1 MTAPSAFAARVA
13 LYLKEQRTRR
23 RRRDAAFDALIA
35 ADRLNEECGVFG
47 IIGTPDAAAL
57 TALGLHALQHRGQEA
72 AGIVSVQGHTFHSER
87 QLGLVSDHFS
97 DADTLRRLKGDAAIG
112 HTRYSTQGD
121 TVLRNVQPLYAD
133 LAKGGIAVAHNGN
146 LTNARKLKTDLIG
159 MGCIFQST
167 SDSELF
173 LQLTARSHQ
182 LTTVN
187 KLVEALKMVEGAYA
201 VTVLTE
207 DALIGARDPIGIRP
221 LVLGDLRGC
230 PILASETCA
239 LDLIGARFV
248 RDILPGEVVIC
259 RADGSV
265 ESHQVF
271 PAPTIARPCIF
282 ELIYFA
288 KPNSIIDG
296 KSVYKL
302 RKRLGKQLAKEAPVE
317 ADLVS
322 PIPDSGVPAAIG
334 FAQKSKLPYE
344 MALIRSHFVGRTF
357 IEPQQKIREAGV
369 ARKHSPN
376 RGAIE
381 GKRVVLIDDSIVR
394 GTTSRKITAMLRQ
407 AGAKEVHLRV
417 ACPPIIWP
425 DFYGIDTPSKGELI
439 AASLSVEEMREEI
452 GCDSLAFLS
461 LDGLY
466 EAMGKGPRD
475 DAAPAFTDHCFTGD
489 YPTRLTDETE
499 KQRSAMITQLSFLAE
514 TS

>member
-1 MTAPSAFAARVA
+1 MTAPSDLARRVA
-13 LYLKEQRTRR
+13 RYLKAEAPKYRR
-23 RRRDAAFDALIA
+23 RQSELDLILGEP
-35 ADRLNEECGVFG
+35 RLKEECGVFG

-72 AGIVSVQGHTFHSER
+72 AGLVSVEGKTFHSER

-97 DADTLRRLKGDAAIG
+97 DADTLGRLKGDAAIG
-112 HTRYSTQGD
+112 HTRYSTQGE

-146 LTNARKLKTDLIG
+146 LTNARKLKTELVN

-187 KLVEALKMVEGAYA
+187 KLVEALKLVEGAYA
-201 VTVLTE
+201 LAVLTP
-207 DALIGARDPIGIRP
+207 DALIGARDPLGIRP
-221 LVLGDLRGC
+221 LVLGDLGGC

-239 LDLIGARFV
+239 LDLIGAKFI

-259 RADGSV
+259 RRDGAI

-271 PAPTIARPCIF
+271 PAQATARPCIF

-288 KPNSIIDG
+288 KPNSVIDG

-302 RKRLGKQLAKEAPVE
+302 RKKLGKQLAKEAPVE

-334 FAQKSKLPYE
+334 YAQESNLPFE
-344 MALIRSHFVGRTF
+344 LGIIRNHYVGRTF
-357 IEPQQKIREAGV
+357 IEPTDNIRHLGV
-369 ARKHSPN
+369 KL
-376 RGAIE
+376 
-381 GKRVVLIDDSIVR
+381 K
-394 GTTSRKITAMLRQ
+394 
-407 AGAKEVHLRV
+407 
-417 ACPPIIWP
+417 
-425 DFYGIDTPSKGELI
+425 
-439 AASLSVEEMREEI
+439 
-452 GCDSLAFLS
+452 
-461 LDGLY
+461 
-466 EAMGKGPRD
+466 
-475 DAAPAFTDHCFTGD
+475 
-489 YPTRLTDETE
+489 
-499 KQRSAMITQLSFLAE
+499 
-514 TS
+514 